1 MLLDGLLSI
10 GSNKMIGFDSGVFY
24 KECQVCNESKQT
36 SKFRLRTESKVHS
49 RRPFCLSC
57 EKASRKVNYLKNKKE
72 RVKNTDKYRLQNW
85 RMKMLWQA
93 KSSAAIKNIPF
104 NLEECDIIIPT
115 RCKYLDV
122 PLTRLLGEGVVWS
135 NTSLDRIDS
144 SLGYV
149 KGNVEVISRKA
160 NSMKNMATVE
170 ELKIFA
176 KNILT
181 IYGE

>member
-1 MLLDGLLSI
+1 
-10 GSNKMIGFDSGVFY
+10 MIGLSSGIFY
-24 KECQVCNESKQT
+24 KECQVCGESKQA

-57 EKASRKVNYLKNKKE
+57 EKDCRKTNYLKNKKE
-72 RVKNTDKYRLQNW
+72 RVKTTDKYRLENW

-93 KSSAAIKNIPF
+93 KSSAALKNIHF

-115 RCKYLDV
+115 HCKYLNV
-122 PLTRLLGEGVVWS
+122 PLTQLLGKGVVWS

-144 SLGYV
+144 NLGYV

-170 ELKIFA
+170 ELRIFA